1 MENCTVKVLN
11 WLKKK
16 KLAKSNKY
24 RVLMMKDLMKYEDAA
39 DKLQAA
45 HKNFEKIKKRIG
57 IFEPE
62 EE

>member
-16 KLAKSNKY
+16 LAKTNRY
-24 RVLMMKDLMKYEDAA
+24 QVLMMKDLMKYEDAA

-45 HKNFEKIKKRIG
+45 H
-57 IFEPE
+57 
-62 EE
+62 